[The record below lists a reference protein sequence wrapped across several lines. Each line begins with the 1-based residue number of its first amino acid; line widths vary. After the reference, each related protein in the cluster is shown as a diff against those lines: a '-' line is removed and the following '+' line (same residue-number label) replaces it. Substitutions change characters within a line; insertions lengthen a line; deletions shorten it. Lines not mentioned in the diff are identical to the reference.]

1 LAGIGCDAPIRLFEG
16 ETVYSQSEV
25 LATRESK
32 SHPDVGIVT
41 VRTVGFTAEGKI
53 VITFE
58 RTFMGTGA
66 VAVRSLPPYSRSGM
80 SAPCPRPDARR
91 VQAGGG
97 DGGRSTPI
105 VAVRAR

>member
-1 LAGIGCDAPIRLFEG
+1 MPNPLFEG

-32 SHPDVGIVT
+32 SHPDVGIVG

-58 RTFMGTGA
+58 RTLMVYRRGHGPQFAA
-66 VAVRSLPPYSRSGM
+66 VQPVWDERSL
-80 SAPCPRPDARR
+80 
-91 VQAGGG
+91 
-97 DGGRSTPI
+97 
-105 VAVRAR
+105 